1 MKLCHTATIIAA
13 LAWALPAV
21 AQKTN
26 ADRTNSATI
35 AATAA
40 LMAKE
45 HIKKTKI
52 DKPFREQWLKQ
63 YLEVLDPSKLS
74 RTLFKPVCI
83 SGLHISLFETTKV
96 AFVIERF
103 RNRAHHA
110 LLYDRSIMLDQPA

>member
-1 MKLCHTATIIAA
+1 MKLCHTATIIVA

-21 AQKTN
+21 AQKT
-26 ADRTNSATI
+26 
-35 AATAA
+35 
-40 LMAKE
+40 
-45 HIKKTKI
+45 
-52 DKPFREQWLKQ
+52 
-63 YLEVLDPSKLS
+63 PSSRRQLRRPNS